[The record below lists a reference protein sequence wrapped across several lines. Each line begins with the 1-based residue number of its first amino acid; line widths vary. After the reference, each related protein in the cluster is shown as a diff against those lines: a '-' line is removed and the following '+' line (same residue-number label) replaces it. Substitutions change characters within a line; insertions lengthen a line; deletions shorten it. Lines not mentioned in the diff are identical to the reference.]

1 MGQAVGID
9 LGTTFS
15 AIAIVGPDHEAQAVL
30 NAEGK
35 LTTPSVA
42 IWHKGAFLVGQPA
55 LDLVASADGNERERL
70 AAALI
75 RGVKRMVGNPPLGG
89 LISNGYQTTPVEVS
103 AAILAKLARDASAR
117 LGFPVQ
123 DAVITVPAHFGDR
136 ERNATKEAAEMAGL
150 HVLQIIN
157 EPSAAAL
164 TYTHDQETKPGT
176 ALVFDLGGGTF
187 DATILQIGEGLSRV
201 IATKGIEEL
210 GGINFTNKLA
220 ADLQRRY
227 EAETKMPYP
236 GDSLSSDHLVVAAE
250 AAKCVLSD
258 VETTTVHLAPSQ
270 GQAVDLVVTRKQL
283 ANLISLFVLQLQIA
297 VEVAIERAGK
307 TPADIDRVLLCGG
320 SSRIPAIQ
328 DMLTQFFGRRPETI
342 LDLDLSVALGAAYRA
357 ASIEQ
362 PGLQLEEGGLLIDCV
377 SYPVGIAI
385 KSPTGEA
392 VKLVMLRPGD
402 PLNTWSQPYPVRI
415 VGSAAAFPPIAVYKG
430 EGSQL
435 QPKDRLGEINLTL
448 PPGTPHGARA
458 TVMMSQDESG
468 LVQVQINIDGRD
480 LPGVLNREQVFARA

>member
-15 AIAIVGPDHEAQAVL
+15 AIAIVDEDREAQAIL

-42 IWHKGAFLVGQPA
+42 IWQDGAYIVGQPA
-55 LDLVASADGNERERL
+55 LDIVERAEGTERERL

-89 LISNGYQTTPVEVS
+89 LISNGHRTTPVEVS
-103 AAILAKLARDASAR
+103 AAILAKLARDASVR
-117 LGFPVQ
+117 LGFAVR

-136 ERNATKEAAEMAGL
+136 ERTATKEAAEMAGL

-164 TYTHDQETKPGT
+164 TYTHGEETKPGI

-187 DATILQIGEGLSRV
+187 DATILHIGEGPSRV
-201 IATKGIEEL
+201 ISTKGIEEL

-220 ADLQRRY
+220 IDLRRRY
-227 EAETKMPYP
+227 EAETKTPYP
-236 GDSLSSDHLVVAAE
+236 DDTLSSDRLVVAAE
-250 AAKCVLSD
+250 AAKCALSD
-258 VETTTVHLAPSQ
+258 VQTTTVHLALDQ
-270 GQAVDLVVTRKQL
+270 VKAVDLVVTRKQFT
-283 ANLISLFVLQLQIA
+283 NLISLYVLQLQIA

-307 TPADIDRVLLCGG
+307 TPTDIDRVLLCGG

-328 DMLTQFFGRRPETI
+328 DMLTQFFERRPETI
-342 LDLDLSVALGAAYRA
+342 LDLDLSVALGAAYQA
-357 ASIEQ
+357 AYSET
-362 PGLQLEEGGLLIDCV
+362 PGLMLEDGGLVIDCV

-385 KSPTGEA
+385 KNPGGEPI
-392 VKLVMLRPGD
+392 KLVMLHPGD
-402 PLNTWSQPYPVRI
+402 PLNEWSQPFAVRI
-415 VGSAAAFPPIAVYKG
+415 VGSSTAFPPIAVYKG

-435 QPKDRLGEINLTL
+435 SPKDRLGDITLKL

-458 TVMMSQDESG
+458 TVMMSQDQNG
-468 LVQVQINIDGRD
+468 LVQVQINVDGRD
-480 LPGVLNREQVFARA
+480 LPGVLSRV